1 MAYVSFNKTLPA
13 GASNGPTVLAD
24 IRNNLMAIRDG
35 IVLGGIPG
43 FNCAAS
49 GGTEDQPTQ
58 YLFTGTGV
66 NSTERIKAVVT
77 WGTTGGAL
85 GNPETIV
92 YTYSSD
98 SGTLYEAIG
107 TMTVVYTAGGYF
119 SAFSWS

>member
-1 MAYVSFNKTLPA
+1 MPYTFFDKTKPA
-13 GASNGPTVLAD
+13 GASNGPTVMAD

-43 FNCAAS
+43 FNCSAS

-77 WGTTGGAL
+77 WGTTGGAT
-85 GNPETIV
+85 GNPQTIV

-98 SGTLYEAIG
+98 SGTTYVAIG

-119 SAFSWS
+119 SSFSWS